1 MQLATRRVYAGRV
14 VRLDVDTVRF
24 PDGSTG
30 ELELIRHPG
39 AAAVVP
45 CLTDPKGSD
54 PTILMIKQYR
64 YAAGGS
70 LWEVP
75 AGTLDPNE
83 APDACARRELL
94 EETGV
99 TAERLEPPRGS
110 PTRPFTCSWPVA
122 CAGARPR
129 RSVTSSSKW
138 CRGPSPKSLQEFVMA
153 RSVTPRRWWLS
164 FIWRGFGWTCDAGV
178 TLRCLLTWTI
188 FTTWRLADAE
198 GEGLAVLRLDGITL
212 ERVRFVP

>member
-64 YAAGGS
+64 YAAGGP

-75 AGTLDPNE
+75 AGTLDSGE
-83 APDACARRELL
+83 APEACARRELL

-99 TAERLEPPRGS
+99 TAERLEPLSAILTTPGFTDEVIHLFMASGLGRGTAAPERDEFIEVVPRPLSEVLAGIRDGEIRDAK
-110 PTRPFTCSWPVA
+110 TMVA
-122 CAGARPR
+122 I
-129 RSVTSSSKW
+129 
-138 CRGPSPKSLQEFVMA
+138 LYMA
-153 RSVTPRRWWLS
+153 R
-164 FIWRGFGWTCDAGV
+164 F
-178 TLRCLLTWTI
+178 
-188 FTTWRLADAE
+188 
-198 GEGLAVLRLDGITL
+198 RLDL
-212 ERVRFVP
+212 

>member
-99 TAERLEPPRGS
+99 TAERLEPLSAILTTPGFTNEVIHLFMASGLRQGTAAPERDEFIEVVPRPLSEVLAGIRDGEIRDAK
-110 PTRPFTCSWPVA
+110 TMVA
-122 CAGARPR
+122 I
-129 RSVTSSSKW
+129 
-138 CRGPSPKSLQEFVMA
+138 LYMA
-153 RSVTPRRWWLS
+153 R
-164 FIWRGFGWTCDAGV
+164 F
-178 TLRCLLTWTI
+178 
-188 FTTWRLADAE
+188 
-198 GEGLAVLRLDGITL
+198 RLDL
-212 ERVRFVP
+212 

>member
-45 CLTDPKGSD
+45 CLTDPKGAD

-99 TAERLEPPRGS
+99 TAERLEPLSAILTTPGFTNEVIHLFMASGLRQGTAAPERDEFIEVVPRPLSEVLAGIRDGEIRDAK
-110 PTRPFTCSWPVA
+110 TMVA
-122 CAGARPR
+122 I
-129 RSVTSSSKW
+129 
-138 CRGPSPKSLQEFVMA
+138 LYMA
-153 RSVTPRRWWLS
+153 R
-164 FIWRGFGWTCDAGV
+164 F
-178 TLRCLLTWTI
+178 
-188 FTTWRLADAE
+188 
-198 GEGLAVLRLDGITL
+198 RLDL
-212 ERVRFVP
+212 

>member
-64 YAAGGS
+64 YAAGGL

-75 AGTLDPNE
+75 AGTLDSGE
-83 APDACARRELL
+83 APEACARRELL

-99 TAERLEPPRGS
+99 TAERLEPLSAILTTPGFTDEVIHLFMASGLGRGTAAPERDEFIEVVPRPLS
-110 PTRPFTCSWPVA
+110 
-122 CAGARPR
+122 
-129 RSVTSSSKW
+129 
-138 CRGPSPKSLQEFVMA
+138 KSLQEFAMA
-153 RSVTPRRWWLS
+153 KSVTLRRWWLS
-164 FIWRGFGWTCDAGV
+164 FIWRGFG
-178 TLRCLLTWTI
+178 
-188 FTTWRLADAE
+188 
-198 GEGLAVLRLDGITL
+198 
-212 ERVRFVP
+212 